1 MPQMFRTFAEMLR
14 KVDLGFLFQDVALV
28 GRNTVPEFTFPLMEK
43 IDGREVKVLFVPAK
57 HSLPRA
63 DVAVR

>member
-1 MPQMFRTFAEMLR
+1 MLRTFTEMLR
-14 KVDLGFLFQDVALV
+14 EVDLGFLFQDVTLV
-28 GRNTVPEFTFPLMEK
+28 GRDAVPKLTFSFMEK
-43 IDGREVKVLFVPAK
+43 IDGREVKVLFMPAK